1 MHILHKSNKQYHE
14 LANISLFQNIL
25 SSVMKGT
32 RRLNRLRSK
41 SFGKLH
47 NDINK
52 AVDSVMSTSGE
63 VSSLVYAEH
72 LLNLIEDQDDNGL
85 KKFLKDLLKNYD
97 IDTKTL
103 LKDVKNYSS
112 NKNSANFEKVRT
124 SSEPDWIE
132 LFRRLNSTSNGTYR
146 LVKLR
151 ERIRSLNDEDL
162 KTFDLRLLK
171 LFKYWFNPSFLV
183 LEKIDWE
190 TPANILEKIIEYEAV
205 HEINSWDDLRAR
217 LAPIDRQ
224 CFAFFHPLI
233 PNDPLIFVEVALT
246 TGIPKSIQ
254 KIINLDRQEIE
265 IEDANTAI
273 FYSISNCHNGLL
285 GISFGNFLIK
295 KVAKNLKREL
305 PDLNQ
310 FLTLSPIPGL
320 MKWMEEYA
328 PITFERCTDKN
339 CSDEELMK
347 KTIKYLTESDRD
359 DGLPNDPVG
368 RFHIG
373 NGASLE
379 RINLNADLSE
389 KGLSQSYGIM
399 ANYLYDLDVVEENH
413 ELFFKNKIVQTSN
426 EIKTLKKTY
435 KN

>member
-1 MHILHKSNKQYHE
+1 MKSTK
-14 LANISLFQNIL
+14 
-25 SSVMKGT
+25 
-32 RRLNRLRSK
+32 RLNRFGLK
-41 SFGKLH
+41 SFGNLH

-52 AVDSVMSTSGE
+52 AVESVMSTSGE
-63 VSSLVYAEH
+63 VSSIVYAEH
-72 LLNLIEDQDDNGL
+72 LLNLIEKQDDKSL
-85 KKFLKDLLKNYD
+85 IKFLKNLLLNYD
-97 IDTKTL
+97 IDTKKL
-103 LKDVKNYSS
+103 LKDVKIYSS
-112 NKNSANFEKVRT
+112 EKNEQNLKKIRS
-124 SSEPDWIE
+124 SSEPKWIE
-132 LFRRLNSTSNGTYR
+132 LFRRLNSTTNGTFR

-151 ERIRSLNDEDL
+151 ERIRSLKEPDL
-162 KTFDLRLLK
+162 KTFDSGLLN

-217 LAPIDRQ
+217 LAPSDRQ

-233 PNDPLIFVEVALT
+233 PNDPLIFVEVALCED
-246 TGIPKSIQ
+246 IPKSIEEII
-254 KIINLDRQEIE
+254 KIDRTEID

-305 PDLNQ
+305 PELNQ
-310 FLTLSPIPGL
+310 FQTLSPLPGL

-328 PITFERCTDKN
+328 PITFERCSDKN
-339 CSDEELMK
+339 CSNDELMK
-347 KTIKYLTESDRD
+347 QTVRYLTESNRS
-359 DGLPNDPVG
+359 DGMPNDPVA

-379 RINLNADLSE
+379 RVNLNADLSS

-426 EIKTLKKTY
+426 LIKSIKK
-435 KN
+435 

>member
-1 MHILHKSNKQYHE
+1 MSF
-14 LANISLFQNIL
+14 FQKIL

-32 RRLNRLRSK
+32 RRLNRIGSK

-47 NDINK
+47 KDINK
-52 AVDSVMSTSGE
+52 AVDSVMSTTGE

-72 LLNLIEDQDDNGL
+72 LLNLIENQDDKGL
-85 KKFLKDLLKNYD
+85 KKFLLNLLSNYD
-97 IDTKTL
+97 IDTGKL
-103 LKDVKNYSS
+103 IEDVKTYN
-112 NKNSANFEKVRT
+112 NDKNDQNLKKINISA
-124 SSEPDWIE
+124 EPKWIE
-132 LFRRLNSTSNGTYR
+132 LFRRLNSTSNGTSR

-151 ERIRSLNDEDL
+151 ERIRALEDSEL
-162 KTFDLRLLK
+162 KAFDSGLLK

-217 LAPIDRQ
+217 LAPLDRQ

-233 PNDPLIFVEVALT
+233 PNDPLIFVEVALCSET
-246 TGIPKSIQ
+246 PKSIQ
-254 KIINLDRQEIE
+254 EIIKIDREETDIE
-265 IEDANTAI
+265 KVNTAI
-273 FYSISNCHNGLL
+273 FYSISNCQNGLL

-295 KVAKNLKREL
+295 KVAKTLKREL
-305 PDLNQ
+305 PELNQ

-328 PITFERCTDKN
+328 PITFERCGDGN
-339 CSDEELMK
+339 CSDDELMK
-347 KTIKYLTESDRD
+347 KTIKYLTESNRF
-359 DGLPNDPVG
+359 DGMPNDPVG

-379 RINLNADLSE
+379 RVNLKADLSK
-389 KGLSQSYGIM
+389 KGLSQSYGVM

-413 ELFFKNKIVQTSN
+413 ELFFENKIVQTSS
-426 EIKTLKKTY
+426 EIKSLIKTY
-435 KN
+435 K

>member
-1 MHILHKSNKQYHE
+1 MSF
-14 LANISLFQNIL
+14 FQNIL
-25 SSVMKGT
+25 SSVMKST
-32 RRLNRLRSK
+32 KRLNRFGLK
-41 SFGKLH
+41 SFGNLH

-52 AVDSVMSTSGE
+52 AVESVMSTSGE
-63 VSSLVYAEH
+63 VSSIVYAEH
-72 LLNLIEDQDDNGL
+72 LLNLIEKQDDKSL
-85 KKFLKDLLKNYD
+85 IKFLQNLLLNYD
-97 IDTKTL
+97 IDTKKL
-103 LKDVKNYSS
+103 LKDVKIYSS
-112 NKNSANFEKVRT
+112 EKNEQNLKKIRS
-124 SSEPDWIE
+124 SSEPKWIE
-132 LFRRLNSTSNGTYR
+132 LFRRLNSTTNGTFR

-151 ERIRSLNDEDL
+151 ERIRSLKEPDL
-162 KTFDLRLLK
+162 KTFDSGLLN

-217 LAPIDRQ
+217 LAPSDRQ

-233 PNDPLIFVEVALT
+233 PNDPLIFVEVALCED
-246 TGIPKSIQ
+246 IPKSIEEII
-254 KIINLDRQEIE
+254 KIDRTEID

-305 PDLNQ
+305 PELNEFQ
-310 FLTLSPIPGL
+310 TLSPLPGL

-328 PITFERCTDKN
+328 PITFERCSDKN
-339 CSDEELMK
+339 CSNDELMK
-347 KTIKYLTESDRD
+347 QTVRYLTESNRSDRM
-359 DGLPNDPVG
+359 PNDPVA

-379 RINLNADLSE
+379 RVNLNADLSS

-426 EIKTLKKTY
+426 LIKSIKK
-435 KN
+435 

>member
-1 MHILHKSNKQYHE
+1 MSF
-14 LANISLFQNIL
+14 FQNIL

-32 RRLNRLRSK
+32 RRLNRFGSK

-47 NDINK
+47 KDINK
-52 AVDSVMSTSGE
+52 AVDSVMSTTGE
-63 VSSLVYAEH
+63 VSTQVYAEH
-72 LLNLIEDQDDNGL
+72 LLNLIEGLDDNGL
-85 KKFLKDLLKNYD
+85 NKFLNNLLTKYD
-97 IDTKTL
+97 IDTKIL
-103 LKDVKNYSS
+103 LKNAKTYSSEKTQKNYQEIR
-112 NKNSANFEKVRT
+112 N
-124 SSEPDWIE
+124 SSEPRWIE
-132 LFRRLNSTSNGTYR
+132 LFRRLNSTSNGTYK
-146 LVKLR
+146 LVQLR
-151 ERIRSLNDEDL
+151 ERIRSLNNDDL
-162 KTFDLRLLK
+162 KIFDYGLLN

-217 LAPIDRQ
+217 LAPEDRQ

-233 PNDPLIFVEVALT
+233 PNDPLIFVEVALCD
-246 TGIPKSIQ
+246 GIPKSIQ
-254 KIINLDRQEIE
+254 NIIQIDREEID
-265 IEDANTAI
+265 IEEANTAI

-305 PDLNQ
+305 PELNQ
-310 FLTLSPIPGL
+310 FLTLSPLPGF

-328 PITFERCTDKN
+328 PITFERCCEKN
-339 CSDEELMK
+339 CSDDELMK
-347 KTIKYLTESDRD
+347 KAIKFLTESDRK
-359 DGLPNDPVG
+359 DGMPNDPVG

-389 KGLSQSYGIM
+389 KGLLQSYGVM
-399 ANYLYDLDVVEENH
+399 ANYLYDLNVVEENH
-413 ELFFKNKIVQTSN
+413 ETFFKNKIVPVSN
-426 EIKTLKKTY
+426 EIQTLKK
-435 KN
+435 KL